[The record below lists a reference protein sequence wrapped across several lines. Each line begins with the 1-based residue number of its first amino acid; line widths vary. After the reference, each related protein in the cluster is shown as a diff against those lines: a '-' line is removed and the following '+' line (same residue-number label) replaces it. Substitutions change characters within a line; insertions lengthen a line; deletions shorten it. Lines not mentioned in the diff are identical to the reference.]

1 MELKFNS
8 HFVHS
13 FSEISA
19 PFNMESFS
27 EFKYGNTHIA
37 KNMAIELVNF
47 FKINL
52 FNKNSNNRY
61 IIYSSPYSQI
71 PTASLFLTQ
80 YFIEVLLSEFP
91 KLDLNLEKIE
101 RNNTYSQDYGL
112 MSADQR
118 FQLISKDTYSLNHLP
133 NKDAV
138 LIFID
143 DVSITGTHQRVIE
156 NLIFENSIQN
166 EIVFLYY
173 AKLINN
179 SDPKFESQLNNFK
192 IKKWDDL
199 AKLMLSSVFKFNTR
213 TIKYLLSLDNEEFYL
228 MINVLQK
235 NKPQLISNLLVLAES
250 NNYDKIEA
258 YKNNFMELK
267 KIFKQLKSYV

>member
-13 FSEISA
+13 FSEISV
-19 PFNMESFS
+19 PFNKESFS
-27 EFKYGNTHIA
+27 EFKYGNTQIA
-37 KNMAIELVNF
+37 KNMAIELVHF
-47 FKINL
+47 FKKNL
-52 FNKNSNNRY
+52 LNEKVKKKY

-80 YFIEVLLSEFP
+80 YFIEILKNENP
-91 KLDLNLEKIE
+91 ELNLNIDKIE
-101 RNNTYSQDYGL
+101 RKNTYSQDYGL
-112 MSADQR
+112 MNAAQR
-118 FQLISKDTYSLNHLP
+118 FQLIAKDTYSLNHLP
-133 NKDAV
+133 DKDAI

-156 NLIFENSIQN
+156 KLISKYSIEN
-166 EIVFLYY
+166 EVTFLYY
-173 AKLINN
+173 AKLLND

-250 NNYDKIEA
+250 NNYYKIEA

-267 KIFKQLKSYV
+267 KYLNN

>member
-27 EFKYGNTHIA
+27 EFKYGNTQIA
-37 KNMAIELVNF
+37 KNMAIELVHF
-47 FKINL
+47 FKKNL
-52 FNKNSNNRY
+52 LNEKVKKKY

-80 YFIEVLLSEFP
+80 YFIEILLSEFP

-133 NKDAV
+133 DKDAI

-156 NLIFENSIQN
+156 KLIFENSIQN
-166 EIVFLYY
+166 EIIFLYF
-173 AKLINN
+173 AKLKNN

-213 TIKYLLSLDNEEFYL
+213 TIKYLLSLENEEFYL
-228 MINVLQK
+228 MFNVLQK

-267 KIFKQLKSYV
+267 KYLNN